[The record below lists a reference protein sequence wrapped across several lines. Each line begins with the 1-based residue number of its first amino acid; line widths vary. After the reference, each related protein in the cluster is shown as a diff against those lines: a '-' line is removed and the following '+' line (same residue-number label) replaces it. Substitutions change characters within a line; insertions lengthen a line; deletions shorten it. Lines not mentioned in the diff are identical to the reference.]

1 MPDSLKERFDEAFYN
16 LMRVGDEIEKLSQT
30 VDYAGNLI
38 KLNKIK
44 QNQIE
49 QILKGQDN
57 GQQ

>member
-1 MPDSLKERFDEAFYN
+1 MPGSLKERFDEAFYN
-16 LMRVGDEIEKLSQT
+16 LMRVGDKLEKLSQT
-30 VDYAGNLI
+30 VNYAGNLI

>member
-1 MPDSLKERFDEAFYN
+1 
-16 LMRVGDEIEKLSQT
+16 MRVGDELEKLSQT

-49 QILKGQDN
+49 QILKVDRS
-57 GQQ
+57 